1 MALKSC
7 PKCKK
12 SPNLVTL
19 QASEC
24 TFTNIGKV
32 ESNKMDT
39 KNDPSCCLPV
49 VEREHMVHNLF
60 NKLLC
65 ERDVAARGLNK
76 QWFFHTFALLK
87 ITPFVLGRLFD
98 LFDECSTLVKLILLT
113 AQMFFVHFCKSSLQ
127 NRYCLGN
134 SITFKYI
141 SNKIYICKYL
151 QIKISLCEKITQVWT
166 GQFALWISF
175 QHYLNFL
182 SLFCRYK
189 SAAKFASVM
198 PNFIW

>member
-98 LFDECSTLVKLILLT
+98 LFDECSTLVKLILPT

-141 SNKIYICKYL
+141 SNKIYIVTL
-151 QIKISLCEKITQVWT
+151 NVW
-166 GQFALWISF
+166 
-175 QHYLNFL
+175 LN
-182 SLFCRYK
+182 
-189 SAAKFASVM
+189 A
-198 PNFIW
+198 